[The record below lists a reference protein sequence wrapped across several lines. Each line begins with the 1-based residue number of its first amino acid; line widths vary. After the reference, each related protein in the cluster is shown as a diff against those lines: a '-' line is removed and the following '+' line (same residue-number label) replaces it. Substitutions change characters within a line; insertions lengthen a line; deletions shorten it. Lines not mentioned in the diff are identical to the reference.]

1 MPLDPI
7 ALKTLAI
14 ELSAALPPAPP
25 ATEPRPVPVDLS
37 ERACVTRAIQRIA
50 DAHGWQSAITHFLET
65 RGVEYMSDLSILQL
79 HDLLDR
85 MKGYVDA
92 AETGCSLADC
102 LPAY

>member
-7 ALKTLAI
+7 ALKALAI
-14 ELSAALPPAPP
+14 ELTAALPPVAPAPP
-25 ATEPRPVPVDLS
+25 KEVPVDLS
-37 ERACVTRAIQRIA
+37 ERAVITRAIYRIA
-50 DAHGWQSAITHFLET
+50 DAYGWHCAITHFLET
-65 RGVEYMSDLSILQL
+65 RGCAYTSDLSILQL

-102 LPAY
+102 LPAS

>member
-25 ATEPRPVPVDLS
+25 VEPQERPIDLS

-50 DAHGWQSAITHFLET
+50 DSYGWHDAITHFLET
-65 RGVEYMSDLSILQL
+65 RGAAYMSDLSILQL
-79 HDLLDR
+79 HDLLGR

-102 LPAY
+102 LPAF

>member
-7 ALKTLAI
+7 ALKALAI
-14 ELSAALPPAPP
+14 ELSAALPPPAPAAP
-25 ATEPRPVPVDLS
+25 KEAPVDLS

-50 DAHGWQSAITHFLET
+50 DAYGWHDAITHFLET
-65 RGVEYMSDLSILQL
+65 RGCPYMSDLSILQL

-102 LPAY
+102 PPAY

>member
-14 ELSAALPPAPP
+14 ELSAALPPPAP
-25 ATEPRPVPVDLS
+25 AEPKERPVDLS

-50 DAHGWQSAITHFLET
+50 DAYGWQCAITHFLET
-65 RGVEYMSDLSILQL
+65 RGAEYMSDLSVLQL